1 MKVLLKCLFLL
12 TTLSILSYSAIA
24 SGATDLVAGD
34 AEARQCCQYQVDCPE
49 DQTCENIYPDCS
61 KELEH
66 ICKKKTVAIE
76 PVTP

>member
-1 MKVLLKCLFLL
+1 MKVLLKSLFFVL
-12 TTLSILSYSAIA
+12 TLSILSYSAIA
-24 SGATDLVAGD
+24 AGARQMLSVD

-66 ICKKKTVAIE
+66 ICKKAAETIV
-76 PVTP
+76 PQN